1 MSTFSKLGSR
11 KLGGSESVLLLSI
24 KVLKAWLGS
33 ASECRSENWVQTLTW
48 LTMATEPFMLDSLM
62 FIYSLLGK
70 LLYYPHNLCRKFI
83 GILHLVSI
91 IRVLRYGL
99 VSGWY
104 LVIYSLHSKERIQ
117 YSKELCCIVRKTSQ
131 PIERRL
137 IRVKNCLR
145 RMMFFTMKEYI
156 NKLDMNAGELE
167 SVPRSESP
175 YDYYNHLTAI
185 HDSG

>member
-1 MSTFSKLGSR
+1 M
-11 KLGGSESVLLLSI
+11 
-24 KVLKAWLGS
+24 
-33 ASECRSENWVQTLTW
+33 
-48 LTMATEPFMLDSLM
+48 
-62 FIYSLLGK
+62 
-70 LLYYPHNLCRKFI
+70 
-83 GILHLVSI
+83 
-91 IRVLRYGL
+91 
-99 VSGWY
+99 
-104 LVIYSLHSKERIQ
+104 
-117 YSKELCCIVRKTSQ
+117 RKTSQ